1 MKLLDC
7 FLSILLII
15 LIFIVSLGVVP
26 FILDIVFPF
35 FKGFSSEKRME
46 KYSNEHCIKGNDI
59 AILIRRDKLNYY
71 LERDYD
77 LIRAAIEGNEN
88 AIKALKLDREKK

>member
-35 FKGFSSEKRME
+35 LKGFSSEKRME
-46 KYSNEHCIKGNDI
+46 KYINEHCIKGNDI